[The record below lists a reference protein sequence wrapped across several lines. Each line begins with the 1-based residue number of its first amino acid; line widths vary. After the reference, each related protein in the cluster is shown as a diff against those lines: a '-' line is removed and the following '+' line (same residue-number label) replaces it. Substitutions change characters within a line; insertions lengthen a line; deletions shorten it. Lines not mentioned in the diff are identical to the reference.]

1 MEFLGHRIS
10 DSKILSLIKRFLKSG
25 IFESNKIIETTE
37 GVVQGGSLSPL
48 LGNIYLHYV
57 LDLWFERVATK
68 YSIGECYIT
77 RFADDSVA
85 CFQYEEDAI
94 KYYKSMQQRF
104 SKFGL
109 CIAEDK
115 TKIIQFGRFA
125 AEQVKRKTGHKPETF
140 DFLGF
145 THYCSKDRKGYFKLK
160 RKTASKKL
168 STKINEFGQWIKE
181 NRNNPLTEIWEAIN
195 QKLRGHYNYYGVSD
209 NWDSLIQYKRQIVKR
224 LYYWLKRRSQRSSL
238 DWDKL
243 NKLLKI
249 YPLENPKPNSLVNLN
264 PRLA

>member
-1 MEFLGHRIS
+1 M
-10 DSKILSLIKRFLKSG
+10 RF
-25 IFESNKIIETTE
+25 
-37 GVVQGGSLSPL
+37 P
-48 LGNIYLHYV
+48 
-57 LDLWFERVATK
+57 RAT
-68 YSIGECYIT
+68 Y
-77 RFADDSVA
+77 RVA
-85 CFQYEEDAI
+85 CFQYEKDAI
-94 KYYKSMQQRF
+94 KYYKSMQQRLA
-104 SKFGL
+104 KFGL

-115 TKIIQFGRFA
+115 TKIIEFGRFA
-125 AEQVKRKTGHKPETF
+125 AEQVKRKTGQKPDTF

-168 STKINEFGQWIKE
+168 RTKINEFGQWIKE
-181 NRNNPLTEIWEAIN
+181 NRNNPLAEIWESIN

-209 NWDSLIQYKRQIVKR
+209 NGDSLTEYKMKIVKR

-238 DWDKL
+238 NWDKL

-249 YPLENPKPNSLVNLN
+249 YPLVNPKPNSLVNLN